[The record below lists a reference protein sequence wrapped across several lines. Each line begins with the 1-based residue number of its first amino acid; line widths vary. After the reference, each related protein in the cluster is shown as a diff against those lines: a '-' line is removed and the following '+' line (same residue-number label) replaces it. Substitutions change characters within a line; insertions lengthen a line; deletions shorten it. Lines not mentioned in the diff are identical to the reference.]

1 MIYNQYITISVYYP
15 SELFQKS
22 SLSALYL
29 LLFPYFKPGLLQP
42 SSNWSPCDSF
52 LSTLVHFPWCLCDP
66 LKSLVISL
74 SHIKK
79 FGGDLLNRPGGPH
92 SSFSSLYFYLWPSL
106 DILLC
111 ILSTPVLQSSLY
123 SVHNDS
129 LTWYAW
135 TYHDVLWKLLVLLL
149 LSNSS
154 SDFYYFLIL
163 QGICH

>member
-123 SVHNDS
+123 SVHNAFSFFGLFFVFVYISVTPSRIFSS
-129 LTWYAW
+129 LLTVA
-135 TYHDVLWKLLVLLL
+135 
-149 LSNSS
+149 NFFQ
-154 SDFYYFLIL
+154 FYIPRF
-163 QGICH
+163 